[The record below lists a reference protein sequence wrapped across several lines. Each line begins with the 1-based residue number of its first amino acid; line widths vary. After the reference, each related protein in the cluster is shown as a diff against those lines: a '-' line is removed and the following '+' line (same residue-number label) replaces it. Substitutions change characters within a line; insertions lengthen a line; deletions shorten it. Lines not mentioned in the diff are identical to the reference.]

1 MTNNLNT
8 LKSEHV
14 CLRALEP
21 TDLELLYI
29 WENDPA
35 IWLVSGTLAPYSRFV
50 LEQYLTSAHLDIYTH
65 KQMRLMIDFFHNPTD
80 GIGIPAGCIDLFD
93 FDPKNKHAGIGI
105 LIGNKELHNN
115 HCASEALQ
123 LLINFSFNT
132 LDLHQLYCNITTDNE
147 ISLHLFKKFGFE
159 ITGLK
164 QDWIFYNGKWHDEY
178 LLQLI
183 NK

>member
-1 MTNNLNT
+1 MNL

-14 CLRALEP
+14 FLRALEP
-21 TDLELLYI
+21 TDLELLYA
-29 WENDPA
+29 WENDPT
-35 IWLVSGTLAPYSRFV
+35 IWLVSGTLAPFSRFV
-50 LEQYLTSAHLDIYTH
+50 LEQYLTSAHQDIYTH
-65 KQMRLMIDFFHNPTD
+65 KQLRLMIEHFEEPEDEMGTPV
-80 GIGIPAGCIDLFD
+80 GCIDLFD

-105 LIGNKELHNN
+105 LIGDMSKRNN
-115 HCASEALQ
+115 NCASEALK
-123 LLINFSFNT
+123 LLINYSFNT

-147 ISLHLFKKFGFE
+147 VSLHLFKKFGFE

-164 QDWIFYNGKWHDEY
+164 QDWIFYNGQWYDEY